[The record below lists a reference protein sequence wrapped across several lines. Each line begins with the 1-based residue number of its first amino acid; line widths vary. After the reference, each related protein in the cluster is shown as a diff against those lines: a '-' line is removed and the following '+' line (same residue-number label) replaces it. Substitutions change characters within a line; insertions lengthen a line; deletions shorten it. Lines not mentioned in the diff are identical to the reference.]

1 MYYRIKEN
9 IIRRNE
15 KNSFMLL
22 HPVSNKFITYWKT
35 ISDYISKNWII
46 DSSNLSLINY
56 LQWQWLI
63 EWVDNNEKFSNEEFW
78 SDDFISAPL
87 NVTIQITNKC
97 NLRCKH
103 CHRVDKWSL
112 DIDFKKIKKLIDEL
126 SDMKIFN
133 INISWWEPLLY
144 KWLFDVIEYISSKWI
159 KVTMSTNLI
168 LRNDKIAKKMYEFW
182 VRQLH
187 ISLDSADAKYHDYIR
202 WSKNS
207 YSIMIKNL
215 EIIKKVGIEFTIVTT
230 LINQTIEDYSNIID
244 FSFRLWASW
253 HKTNTL
259 VPQWQWKT
267 LDVEYYNNKDLLKS
281 YIEIFSRKK
290 EEYSWKMSIIW
301 ETMFLI
307 NMWDGQEGKP
317 DVFKIFCPAWVLTC
331 AITEKWDVL
340 PCPFFSEVNIWNIYK
355 DSFKSLRKNNKLLN
369 DIRINKSNE
378 NSWCQARAYWIS
390 NSIKSEDPYTYKNIY
405 NIDDHKFYNDS
416 AIFRDKFISKI
427 WHWIVIKWE
436 KWNKDF
442 YWLIHNYLLN
452 SDLTLEIWTGTWIV
466 PKTLWKLWKNI
477 ISVDFSKNMLKVA
490 KKNCEIYNNIV
501 FKKEDINKLSFKDQ
515 TFNLII
521 KRLAPDN
528 LNQIFRVLKDSWNFI
543 NFTNWENDWKEL
555 KEMFWFPYHESVS
568 SYRDKLIKQWFNILY
583 EKEFQFEEIYES
595 FDVLANMLNIAPIIP
610 DFLDKKEYY
619 LDKIKKYFNKH
630 KSFILTRHKY
640 LTNAKK

>member
-22 HPVSNKFITYWKT
+22 HPVSNKFITYGKT
-35 ISDYISKNWII
+35 ISDYISKNGII

-56 LQWQWLI
+56 LQGQGLI
-63 EWVDNNEKFSNEEFW
+63 EGVDNNEKFSNEEFG

-103 CHRVDKWSL
+103 CHRVDKGSL

-133 INISWWEPLLY
+133 INISGGEPLLY
-144 KWLFDVIEYISSKWI
+144 KGLFDVIEYISSKGI

-168 LRNDKIAKKMYEFW
+168 LRNDKIAKKMYEFG

-202 WSKNS
+202 GSKNS

-244 FSFRLWASW
+244 FSFRLGASG

-259 VPQWQWKT
+259 VPQGQGKT

-290 EEYSWKMSIIW
+290 EEYSGKMSIIG

-307 NMWDGQEGKP
+307 NMGDGQEGKP
-317 DVFKIFCPAWVLTC
+317 DVFKIFCPAGVLTC
-331 AITEKWDVL
+331 AITEKGDVL
-340 PCPFFSEVNIWNIYK
+340 PCPFFSEVNIGNIYK

-378 NSWCQARAYWIS
+378 NSGCQARAYGIS

-427 WHWIVIKWE
+427 GHGIVIKGE
-436 KWNKDF
+436 KGNKDF
-442 YWLIHNYLLN
+442 YGLIHNYLLN
-452 SDLTLEIWTGTWIV
+452 SDLTLEIGTGTGIV
-466 PKTLWKLWKNI
+466 PKTLGKLGKNI

-528 LNQIFRVLKDSWNFI
+528 LNQIFRVLKDSGNFI
-543 NFTNWENDWKEL
+543 NFTNGENDGKEL
-555 KEMFWFPYHESVS
+555 KEMFGFPYHESVS
-568 SYRDKLIKQWFNILY
+568 SYRDKLIKQGFNILY